1 MIIQKSRMHWEK
13 SPPSA
18 LARSRPYQG
27 VRVRDPV
34 KELLR
39 KKRSLDPHSTK
50 TAPPTADVVTHNIQ
64 SCYTQGLFGLDVAGS
79 SPSETAPAVGDLQQ
93 FAGWRAAPP
102 AHSAGLHPAV
112 APWASSDFNQQ
123 DPSAQTLAYAPTPTR
138 TADVYMQTLCPSYTM
153 LTYTHTPL
161 LTNFGPIP
169 LAPAQG
175 SLPQMELPDSA
186 LTYLPWPQPI
196 TTISAMPSS
205 GVQFASSSSALPGSP
220 LVHMPLSMS
229 LTTMFPQLEAQSLHP
244 PQPQILEMP
253 QRSEHQLDTEPQDD
267 EGSGAESES
276 PSLLDKLLEEQ
287 KGEGE
292 EEDKDSYS
300 SSIFIPNV

>member
-1 MIIQKSRMHWEK
+1 MHWEK

-64 SCYTQGLFGLDVAGS
+64 TSYTQGLFGLDVAGS
-79 SPSETAPAVGDLQQ
+79 SPAATAPAVGDLQQ

-102 AHSAGLHPAV
+102 APSAGLHPAV

-169 LAPAQG
+169 VAPAQG

-186 LTYLPWPQPI
+186 LTYLPWAQPI
-196 TTISAMPSS
+196 TTISTMPSP
-205 GVQFASSSSALPGSP
+205 GVQFASGSSALPGSP

-229 LTTMFPQLEAQSLHP
+229 LTTMFPQLEAQGLHP

-253 QRSEHQLDTEPQDD
+253 QRSEHQLDPEPQDD
-267 EGSGAESES
+267 EGPGAESES
-276 PSLLDKLLEEQ
+276 PSLLDTLLEEQ
-287 KGEGE
+287 KGEGK

>member
-1 MIIQKSRMHWEK
+1 MIDHTFVLFALVAQLKKLLNSLK
-13 SPPSA
+13 VFVSA
-18 LARSRPYQG
+18 RFSSFAYIKMLF
-27 VRVRDPV
+27 
-34 KELLR
+34 
-39 KKRSLDPHSTK
+39 
-50 TAPPTADVVTHNIQ
+50 VVFQ
-64 SCYTQGLFGLDVAGS
+64 
-79 SPSETAPAVGDLQQ
+79 
-93 FAGWRAAPP
+93 
-102 AHSAGLHPAV
+102 
-112 APWASSDFNQQ
+112 
-123 DPSAQTLAYAPTPTR
+123 
-138 TADVYMQTLCPSYTM
+138 
-153 LTYTHTPL
+153 
-161 LTNFGPIP
+161 PIP

-186 LTYLPWPQPI
+186 LTYLPWAQPI

-205 GVQFASSSSALPGSP
+205 GVQFSSGSSALPGSP

-229 LTTMFPQLEAQSLHP
+229 LTTMFPQLEAQGLHP

-253 QRSEHQLDTEPQDD
+253 QRSEHQLDPEPQDD